1 MTCPNKLPMLSSSSV
16 QIQLCRPSGP
26 ALSRAPRHL
35 LVVFCPPDS
44 LCCLLQLWTDRVGA
58 RGNTPLVSPAASERG
73 GVLPGTERPLA
84 PQLPGPVF
92 TVGFSAPPGKLRTR
106 DGHLQLPQEL
116 GCLHSLTRS
125 FQNPL
130 PFCSAAGA
138 RMTRVY
144 PLESSAVEGTRS
156 PSSDSGVP
164 DSVLTHEC
172 L

>member
-1 MTCPNKLPMLSSSSV
+1 MLSSSSV